1 MDYNVWDFTTVN
13 AVKITFWVLAL
24 VLILVFMGVLIWRIF
39 FDKNKNNLITNSK
52 NVGSIDKE
60 FDKLIDGLSKNKDFE
75 VIYNILIK
83 NKYAK
88 LNHSLIPAI
97 IIYKNRVFLIS
108 NMIKNSIND
117 ELILNNNEIALI
129 HNNKKKAIKD
139 VQLHWYNEIMK
150 ILRNDFLPSDKFKF
164 EFVVLLKNDIKKV
177 TNETTFMV
185 SNSIDFIEEI
195 ENNYENYD
203 ELSFNDKL
211 KFIERMQKEN
221 LYKIRARR

>member
-24 VLILVFMGVLIWRIF
+24 VLILVFISVLIWRIF

-117 ELILNNNEIALI
+117 ELILNSKEIALI

-139 VQLHWYNEIMK
+139 VQLHWYNEIIK

-221 LYKIRARR
+221 LYKIKARR

>member
-24 VLILVFMGVLIWRIF
+24 VLILVFIGVLIWRIF

-117 ELILNNNEIALI
+117 ELILNSKEIALI

-139 VQLHWYNEIMK
+139 VQLHWYKEIMK

-177 TNETTFMV
+177 ANETTFMV

-195 ENNYENYD
+195 ENNHENYD